1 MTQGCILA
9 LHPRQK
15 SQGPFYNTRFSSL
28 SQLNKDLQAVS
39 KKLDQNGLEGDS
51 KP

>member
-1 MTQGCILA
+1 MEY
-9 LHPRQK
+9 RD
-15 SQGPFYNTRFSSL
+15 SRMYSGPFYNTRFSSL
-28 SQLNKDLQAVS
+28 SQLNEDLQAVS

>member
-1 MTQGCILA
+1 MEYRDSISIQDK
-9 LHPRQK
+9 K
-15 SQGPFYNTRFSSL
+15 SQGPFYNTTFSSL
-28 SQLNKDLQAVS
+28 SQLNEDLQAVS